1 MKYYPSFSLIALNT
15 SSETTLLAGET
26 QVLYKFKVTANQ
38 GDVLLGKFS
47 FRVSSS
53 TLAATTTNYQIYAYS
68 DAFSSVDSQINSAGT
83 VNGAVCPNR
92 GTVEI
97 RPDTGCGTATS
108 SFKIPSGESRWFKLV
123 GQISSVAANGTTE
136 TLTIQM
142 EGDAAFPIAHQGLEE
157 DGEMSRYGINA
168 TIGVESAG
176 NNDFIWSPTS
186 TTSAG
191 SADTAYLSR
200 NDWTNGYGIPGLPG
214 TNMDAVTL
222 SHQ

>member
-1 MKYYPSFSLIALNT
+1 MFSLVSLA
-15 SSETTLLAGET
+15 SEFLPLRLRQLQLTTRSMPTPMLSA
-26 QVLYKFKVTANQ
+26 VLIHR
-38 GDVLLGKFS
+38 L
-47 FRVSSS
+47 
-53 TLAATTTNYQIYAYS
+53 
-68 DAFSSVDSQINSAGT
+68 
-83 VNGAVCPNR
+83 
-92 GTVEI
+92 
-97 RPDTGCGTATS
+97 
-108 SFKIPSGESRWFKLV
+108 IP
-123 GQISSVAANGTTE
+123 
-136 TLTIQM
+136 M